1 MNKVYTSACVI
12 IPPEEKWPPIQ
23 NIRKQYDRQIH
34 RWMPHITLLYPF
46 RPEIQFNDLEKDF
59 LKQCSKIHSFEI
71 YLRKFRY
78 FHHRHQNY
86 TIWLDPEPN
95 ISITQL
101 QAELLKVVPDCD
113 DVNKYK
119 NGFTPHLSMGKV
131 KGKEK
136 LGQILETLQN
146 SWKDLRFLFNSVY
159 FISRE
164 NKKHS
169 KFEITKNILLK
180 DSS

>member
-23 NIRKQYDRQIH
+23 KIRQQYDRQIH

-46 RPEIQFNDLEKDF
+46 RPETQFNDLEKDF
-59 LKQCSKIHSFEI
+59 INKCSKIHSFEI
-71 YLRKFRY
+71 TLRNFRY

-95 ISITQL
+95 NLITQL

-119 NGFTPHLSMGKV
+119 NGFTPHLSVGQI

-136 LGQILETLQN
+136 LGSIIDILQKSWEDLQF
-146 SWKDLRFLFNSVY
+146 FLNSVY

-164 NKKHS
+164 NNKLS
-169 KFEITKNILLK
+169 KFEIIKKILLK
-180 DSS
+180 D